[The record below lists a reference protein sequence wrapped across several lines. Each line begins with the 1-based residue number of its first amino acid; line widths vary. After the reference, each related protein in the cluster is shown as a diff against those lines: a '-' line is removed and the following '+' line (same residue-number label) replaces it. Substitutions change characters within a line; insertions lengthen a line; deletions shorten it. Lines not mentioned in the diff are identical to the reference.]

1 MEAIT
6 GLHPFIHRYK
16 RTVLEVDS
24 IPARAT
30 SKLPFLFALASII
43 AGMGIGV
50 AMPIGMIAKEQTD
63 SVSSSSVMVDSR
75 PYLDGEDEWKF
86 IISNNLL
93 VSLKISLGLVSFGLV
108 SVIILGW
115 TGTMTAWSTLSALDS
130 GTSIYLI
137 AALILPH
144 GVIELAG
151 FTFFGAVGCEGLV
164 LFYQKLKY
172 DSWLIDSNRLTLNV
186 RRLVIGVLLISAA
199 SIIETFVTGQIVNK
213 TFERIEYEKLR
224 QVLLPV
230 SFNQ

>member
-1 MEAIT
+1 
-6 GLHPFIHRYK
+6 
-16 RTVLEVDS
+16 
-24 IPARAT
+24 
-30 SKLPFLFALASII
+30 
-43 AGMGIGV
+43 MGIGV